1 MLRRVHQHKKHAGH
15 RHPQMLTCSQLSPNW
30 TDMRTVRLRFHRER
44 CVLTGDAHLGRLYGK
59 PARLQKPSTSGR
71 TERKLQGRRS
81 PATKTRPSGVR
92 VDSVDSEAV
101 ATRERP
107 AREGGVR
114 ENPSATAR
122 PGRLPDPANLQHAH
136 TQCLMNAPRAHGQSP
151 PTPRSSAQTHPGQR
165 ADSPAVS
172 LFTPDDPLP
181 PRLLQRLNPLRQPE
195 KGMRN
200 CGLVILTGVGRAG
213 GSTGPLTSGGS
224 RLRLP
229 DTEGVSQAARGLLTA
244 TKPAESRLESP
255 DPASGAH
262 REPPWRTPS
271 MPLLGTEFRTD
282 GFPGGS
288 LLSGHVAALRHRPGF
303 PLHTAPQQGSSSRAE
318 FRGGAR
324 RAEASAGPN
333 NQEKRFPSAPREGIL
348 H

>member
-1 MLRRVHQHKKHAGH
+1 
-15 RHPQMLTCSQLSPNW
+15 
-30 TDMRTVRLRFHRER
+30 MRTVRLRFHRER

-92 VDSVDSEAV
+92 VDGVDSEAV
-101 ATRERP
+101 ATRLTDRVHEHHAA
-107 AREGGVR
+107 ARKQ
-114 ENPSATAR
+114 
-122 PGRLPDPANLQHAH
+122 GR
-136 TQCLMNAPRAHGQSP
+136 G
-151 PTPRSSAQTHPGQR
+151 SAQILR
-165 ADSPAVS
+165 RLS

-181 PRLLQRLNPLRQPE
+181 PRLHQRLDPLRQPE

-200 CGLVILTGVGRAG
+200 DGLVILTGVGRAG
-213 GSTGPLTSGGS
+213 GSVGAQLSVAGRSGGEGGGGSVLVLLHLLPHFQTGPVTSGGS

-244 TKPAESRLESP
+244 TKPAGSRLKSP

-262 REPPWRTPS
+262 REPPWRTPT
-271 MPLLGTEFRTD
+271 MPLLCTEFRTD

-288 LLSGHVAALRHRPGF
+288 LLSGHVAPLRHRRPGF
-303 PLHTAPQQGSSSRAE
+303 PLHTAPQQGPSSRAE

-324 RAEASAGPN
+324 RAEASTGPN
-333 NQEKRFPSAPREGIL
+333 SLEKRFPSAPREGIL